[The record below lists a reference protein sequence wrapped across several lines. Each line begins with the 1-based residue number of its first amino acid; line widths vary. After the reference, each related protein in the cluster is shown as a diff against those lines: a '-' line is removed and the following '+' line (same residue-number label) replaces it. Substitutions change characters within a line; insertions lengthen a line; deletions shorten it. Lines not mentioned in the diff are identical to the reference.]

1 MASTEKYRYNSV
13 DVARFI
19 VAIANEKHISI
30 NITKVQKLLYIAY
43 GIYLA
48 VKDERLTDEQPQ
60 AWPYGPVFPNTRAKL
75 LNEDFYSITWE
86 REELFELRTD
96 STLRSLFELVFNHF
110 GQWTASQL
118 TAWSHGD
125 GSPWERTTE
134 QNNFKWGNKIPDA
147 YIQPYFNSI
156 IVRRG

>member
-1 MASTEKYRYNSV
+1 MASNETYRYNSV

-19 VAIANEKHISI
+19 IATANEKRISI

-43 GIYLA
+43 GLYIA
-48 VKDERLTDEQPQ
+48 VKDERLTDEHPQ
-60 AWPYGPVFPNTRAKL
+60 AWPYGPVFPTTRSKL
-75 LNEDFYSITWE
+75 LNAEFYSINFE
-86 REELFELRTD
+86 DAELAKMKQD
-96 STLRSLFELVFNHF
+96 DTLNSLIELVFNHF
-110 GQWTASQL
+110 GNWTASQL

-134 QNNFKWGNKIPDA
+134 QDDFKWGNRIPDA
-147 YIQPYFNSI
+147 YIQSYFNSI

>member
-1 MASTEKYRYNSV
+1 MASNETYRYNSV

-19 VAIANEKHISI
+19 IATANEKRISV

-43 GIYLA
+43 GLYIA
-48 VKDERLTDEQPQ
+48 VKDERLTDEHPQ
-60 AWPYGPVFPNTRAKL
+60 AWPYGPVFPTTRSKL
-75 LNEDFYSITWE
+75 LNAEFYAINFDDA
-86 REELFELRTD
+86 ELAKMKQDDTFN
-96 STLRSLFELVFNHF
+96 SLIELVFNHF
-110 GQWTASQL
+110 GNWTASQL

-134 QNNFKWGNKIPDA
+134 QDDFKWGNRIPDA